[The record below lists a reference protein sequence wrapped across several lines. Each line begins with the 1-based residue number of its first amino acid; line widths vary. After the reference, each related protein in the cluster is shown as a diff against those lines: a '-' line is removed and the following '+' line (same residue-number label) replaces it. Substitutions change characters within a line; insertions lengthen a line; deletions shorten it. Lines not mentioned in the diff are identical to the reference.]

1 MKKLILLLVAA
12 ALPML
17 GGGCVGTTKASLTM
31 DKTIDLGEY
40 PNPLEG
46 PMKVG
51 LKIEFFRSH
60 R

>member
-1 MKKLILLLVAA
+1 MKTIMLLVAA
-12 ALPML
+12 ALPII

-40 PNPLEG
+40 SNPLEG

-51 LKIEFFRSH
+51 LRIEFFRSH

>member
-1 MKKLILLLVAA
+1 MLLVAV

-51 LKIEFFRSH
+51 LRIEFFRSH
-60 R
+60 N

>member
-1 MKKLILLLVAA
+1 MKTIMLLVAA
-12 ALPML
+12 ALPII

-46 PMKVG
+46 PTKVG
-51 LKIEFFRSH
+51 LRIEFFRSH